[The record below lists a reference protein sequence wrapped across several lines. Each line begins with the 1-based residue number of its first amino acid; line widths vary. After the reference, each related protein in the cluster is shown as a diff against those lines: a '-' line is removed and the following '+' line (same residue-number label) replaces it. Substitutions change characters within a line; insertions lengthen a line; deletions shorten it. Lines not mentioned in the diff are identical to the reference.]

1 MSEPCMGLLWCI
13 VLLMLPESLAV
24 VLFIV
29 HTPACLQ

>member
-1 MSEPCMGLLWCI
+1 MSGICIGLLWCI

-29 HTPACLQ
+29 HKPACLQ